1 MVVVVVAMGDG
12 LDEIFGELLEDMVE
26 RRERQDRWPNRT
38 AGDFVLLPFEDVTV
52 DLERRGYLVKGVL
65 PREGLAVV
73 WGPPK
78 CGKSFWAMDVGLHVA
93 LGREY
98 RERRVQ
104 QATVV
109 YIALEGRNGLPAR
122 IEAFRRH
129 HGVQTAPFYLVTAP
143 LDLVAK
149 VAALIADIEAQLGGG
164 RPGLIFIDTLNRSLV
179 GSEFKDEDMAAYLAA
194 ASRLEEAFERLVVI
208 VHHCGIDATRPRGHT
223 SLSGT
228 VEVQLS
234 VKRGGT
240 GEVIV
245 TVELAKDF
253 PENAEI
259 FSRLETVE
267 VGVDPD
273 GDKITSL
280 VVLPAEPSTTIR
292 QATRKLSNR
301 QRLALGALEEVV
313 ATVGQNAPASF
324 QLPPRTIVVP
334 LDAWREELYRR
345 AVLDRTRL
353 RTRARNSSACAN
365 NYRRAA

>member
-1 MVVVVVAMGDG
+1 M
-12 LDEIFGELLEDMVE
+12 
-26 RRERQDRWPNRT
+26 RTWPLIWRPP
-38 AGDFVLLPFEDVTV
+38 AGWKKP
-52 DLERRGYLVKGVL
+52 
-65 PREGLAVV
+65 
-73 WGPPK
+73 
-78 CGKSFWAMDVGLHVA
+78 S
-93 LGREY
+93 
-98 RERRVQ
+98 
-104 QATVV
+104 
-109 YIALEGRNGLPAR
+109 N
-122 IEAFRRH
+122 
-129 HGVQTAPFYLVTAP
+129 
-143 LDLVAK
+143 
-149 VAALIADIEAQLGGG
+149 
-164 RPGLIFIDTLNRSLV
+164 
-179 GSEFKDEDMAAYLAA
+179 
-194 ASRLEEAFERLVVI
+194 ASVVI

-292 QATRKLSNR
+292 QATCKLSNR